1 MVAVILVGRLDWFL
15 ALKLPSDKRLRP
27 HFHQR
32 ATIPRYGNNNP
43 SNQLSNCYRNR
54 ALVCSLPRNALPGV
68 F

>member
-1 MVAVILVGRLDWFL
+1 MVAVILVERLDWFL
-15 ALKLPSDKRLRP
+15 ALKLPSDQRLRP

-43 SNQLSNCYRNR
+43 SNQLSSRYSNR
-54 ALVCSLPRNALPGV
+54 ALVCSLPRGALPGV